1 MGNKA
6 LKTNQKGL
14 VSFTVVIVIMIV
26 VTLLVTS
33 FALVV
38 RREQR
43 RSLDRQLSMQA
54 FYAAETGLRE
64 AQQVLLSGTLLQDL
78 GGISECTGENSFIS
92 KVNEQI
98 TEFNDPMVKDY
109 IDNKLSENTEY
120 TCVLINPAPLNWE
133 HTAIEPNGDPLVVP
147 ISTQNNID
155 SIRIGWQ
162 AKDGTTSFDTPTG
175 KLPQNASL
183 NSPLL
188 RVTLMPTFESSGS
201 YASDINN
208 KSHTMF
214 LYPNPHPNQNL
225 IQDIPYLDN
234 GSSWVD
240 VNNRM
245 QGAFV
250 NGNCNSSKAS
260 VIDDKP
266 VNRYCNV
273 DIKNLSGNNYML
285 IIQPLYKAVSV
296 DLQAFDGNDAQ
307 QLKES
312 QAVVD
317 VTGRS
322 ADVIRRINVRVP
334 MGKGYKYRNLSG
346 NNLIPKGAIETTEDI
361 CKWLKRTNTQVENV
375 CTGGDTVQLS
385 SVMNG
390 GSVWGDANVE
400 DAPPSG
406 TYTTNPANYYAYSF
420 NVYNR
425 SSVSPGTL
433 ESCTWDWGDGVVQV
447 LDDSHPWCQNDAMAG
462 HSYPDTRGLIN
473 RTYGTE
479 GCYKYTLKLTNTF
492 TAASGLL
499 PAEDTMTMYPPRGIA
514 NDPPNPTTG
523 VGICNGRY
531 KNAPAP
537 PVPADTT
544 PSDPPACYLVFPV
557 TPVIGGKGPNPC
569 P

>member
-6 LKTNQKGL
+6 LKSNQKGL

-54 FYAAETGLRE
+54 FYAAESGIRQAQTFLTGVSPAR
-64 AQQVLLSGTLLQDL
+64 
-78 GGISECTGENSFIS
+78 GGINECTGENSFVEKINAEITKLGRDDDKITN
-92 KVNEQI
+92 KVGENSE
-98 TEFNDPMVKDY
+98 Y
-109 IDNKLSENTEY
+109 SCLLID
-120 TCVLINPAPLNWE
+120 V
-133 HTAIEPNGDPLVVP
+133 EPESWQMTSLQPTDGPVVIPIKTNG
-147 ISTQNNID
+147 NIR
-155 SIRIGWQ
+155 SLRIGWQ
-162 AKDGTTSFDTPTG
+162 ASDGESSFDSPLGKFPGDFTLSSPTSLNTPVVKAILMPYPDGTLS
-175 KLPQNASL
+175 
-183 NSPLL
+183 
-188 RVTLMPTFESSGS
+188 
-201 YASDINN
+201 ASDINDGA
-208 KSHTMF
+208 HTIF
-214 LYPNPHPNQNL
+214 LYPKNEANN
-225 IQDIPYLDN
+225 YLAGAIEYKN
-234 GSSWVD
+234 GGVSWGY
-240 VNNRM
+240 NNTL
-245 QGAFV
+245 QGALAD
-250 NGNCNSSKAS
+250 GNCN
-260 VIDDKP
+260 IN
-266 VNRYCNV
+266 NRGSNIGGKSAKMYCNV
-273 DIKNLSGNNYML
+273 DINGLNGDNYILVVQSLYKGASIDVQGFNAGNNNEAL
-285 IIQPLYKAVSV
+285 R
-296 DLQAFDGNDAQ
+296 
-307 QLKES
+307 ES
-312 QAVVD
+312 QAIID
-317 VTGRS
+317 VTGK
-322 ADVIRRINVRVP
+322 ATDVIRRISVRIP
-334 MGKGYKYRNLSG
+334 FGDGYKYRDFGESL
-346 NNLIPKGAIETTEDI
+346 LPLGAIETTDDI
-361 CKWLKRTNTQVENV
+361 CKRLKRTNTQVDNV
-375 CTGGDTVQLS
+375 CTNESVQLS

-400 DAPPSG
+400 EAPSSG

-420 NVYNR
+420 NLYNR

-447 LDDSHPWCQNDAMAG
+447 LDDTHPWCQNGAMGG
-462 HSYPDTRGLIN
+462 HNYPDTRGLIN
-473 RTYGTE
+473 RTYGTD
-479 GCYKYTLKLTNTF
+479 GCYMYTFKLTNTF

-499 PAEDTMTMYPPRGIA
+499 PAEDTMIMYPPRGIA